1 MAEYPAETLGG
12 IIAGRPVVIGLE
24 HVDLFGGVDTLADF
38 QFADASPSLM
48 AGGDAV
54 LWASRVFDLRDF
66 LEVQRVDALR
76 VAAKTDQGDPLG
88 RWLAVM
94 G

>member
-1 MAEYPAETLGG
+1 
-12 IIAGRPVVIGLE
+12 
-24 HVDLFGGVDTLADF
+24 
-38 QFADASPSLM
+38 M

-66 LEVQRVDALR
+66 LEVQRVDALW